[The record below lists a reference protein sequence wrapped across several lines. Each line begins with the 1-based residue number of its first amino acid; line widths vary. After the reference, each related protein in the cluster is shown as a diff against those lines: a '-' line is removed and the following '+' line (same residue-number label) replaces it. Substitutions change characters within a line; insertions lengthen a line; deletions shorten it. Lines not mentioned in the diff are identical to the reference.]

1 MAFTIAD
8 VITRVRLQISD
19 SVADASG
26 AYRWSDDNLRKLIYD
41 GVLDVS
47 SEHPEALYLTSIV
60 TTPPSAFSQNTD
72 DFPLRDE
79 YMTAVVDFVSAR
91 VLQED
96 AEDMSNLVIAKTH
109 VEQSI
114 LNRE

>member
-1 MAFTIAD
+1 MAFTIQD

-19 SVADASG
+19 SVADSAG
-26 AYRWSDDNLRKLIYD
+26 AYRWSDASLRDIIYD

-47 SEHPEALYLTSIV
+47 SEHPEAKYVSSIV
-60 TTPPSAFSQNTD
+60 TTALASFTQNSD

-91 VLQED
+91 VLGED
-96 AEDMSNLVIAKTH
+96 AEDMSNLVLSKDH
-109 VEQSI
+109 MEKSI
-114 LNRE
+114 LTRE